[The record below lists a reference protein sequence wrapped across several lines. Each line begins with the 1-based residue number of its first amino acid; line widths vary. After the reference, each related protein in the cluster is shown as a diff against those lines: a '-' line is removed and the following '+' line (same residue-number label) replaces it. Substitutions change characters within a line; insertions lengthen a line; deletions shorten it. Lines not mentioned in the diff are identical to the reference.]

1 MDVPADGSD
10 AAPSTKK
17 PSTHRKGVRQSLN
30 APGVF
35 ASELTSGAA
44 RASLCRLRD
53 RSKVAAGK
61 LEELKAAGEDR
72 WEAMVV
78 KMDQLRDAFVH
89 SFHHVKSQ
97 I

>member
-1 MDVPADGSD
+1 
-10 AAPSTKK
+10 
-17 PSTHRKGVRQSLN
+17 
-30 APGVF
+30 VF

-44 RASLCRLRD
+44 RASLRRLRD

-72 WEAMVV
+72 WETMVV
-78 KMDQLRDAFVH
+78 EMNELRDAFVH
-89 SFHHVKSQ
+89 SFHHFKSR